1 MTDKSTTGLINIFA
15 TNDPAFTTKVHLVL
29 IVFFPQDTGNF
40 VTIRS
45 YNVAMQ
51 LLEGKFGLRG
61 NKKACFQVNASLNPW
76 PLSIDEFE
84 TPFVT

>member
-45 YNVAMQ
+45 YNVGLQ
-51 LLEGKFGLRG
+51 LLRENLDWEV
-61 NKKACFQVNASLNPW
+61 KKKGPASR
-76 PLSIDEFE
+76 
-84 TPFVT
+84 